1 MNAQFP
7 LCVFFVNLLLL
18 DLCLKQSNLMISL
31 SEENYLK
38 AIFHLMNTD
47 NTVTINELS
56 KVLSV
61 KMPSVNNMM
70 KKFAEKGWVIYES
83 YKPLK
88 ITVAGKKQ
96 AALVVRKHRLT
107 EMFLVEKMNFGW
119 ENVHE
124 IAEQLEHIHSET
136 FFDKMDELLNYP
148 KYDPHGEPIPD
159 KEGNIIA
166 QDLKK
171 LSNCKLGESVVFTAV
186 TITDEDFLN
195 FLNKNKLVLG
205 KEIKVLNI
213 EKFDKSMLV
222 KIQEEEIVLS
232 NIVCD
237 KILVKQ

>member
-1 MNAQFP
+1 
-7 LCVFFVNLLLL
+7 
-18 DLCLKQSNLMISL
+18 MISL

-38 AIFHLMNTD
+38 AIFHLAD
-47 NTVTINELS
+47 KENTVTINEIS
-56 KVLSV
+56 KFLDV

-70 KKFAEKGWVIYES
+70 KKFAEKNWVRYES

-88 ITVAGKKQ
+88 ITDSGKKQ

-136 FFDKMDELLNYP
+136 FFDKMDEILNFP

-159 KEGNIIA
+159 KDGNIIA

-171 LSNCKLGESVVFTAV
+171 LSECEKHHKVIFTSV
-186 TITDEDFLN
+186 TISDDDFLTY
-195 FLNKNKLVLG
+195 LNIKNLELG
-205 KEIKVLNI
+205 KEIEVLAI
-213 EKFDKSMLV
+213 EIFDKSMT
-222 KIQEEEIVLS
+222 INIDGCPTVLS
-232 NIVCD
+232 KMVCD
-237 KILVKQ
+237 KILVKLSP

>member
-1 MNAQFP
+1 
-7 LCVFFVNLLLL
+7 
-18 DLCLKQSNLMISL
+18 MISL

-38 AIFHLMNTD
+38 AIFHLAD
-47 NTVTINELS
+47 KENTVTINEIS
-56 KVLSV
+56 KFLDV

-70 KKFAEKGWVIYES
+70 KKFAEKNWVRYES

-88 ITVAGKKQ
+88 ITDSGKKQ

-136 FFDKMDELLNYP
+136 FFDKMDEILNFP

-159 KEGNIIA
+159 KDGNIIA

-171 LSNCKLGESVVFTAV
+171 LSECEKHHKVIFTSV
-186 TITDEDFLN
+186 TISDDDFLTY
-195 FLNKNKLVLG
+195 LNIKNLELG
-205 KEIKVLNI
+205 KEIEVLAI
-213 EKFDKSMLV
+213 EKFDKSMTV
-222 KIQEEEIVLS
+222 NIDGCPTVLS
-232 NIVCD
+232 KMV
-237 KILVKQ
+237 

>member
-1 MNAQFP
+1 
-7 LCVFFVNLLLL
+7 
-18 DLCLKQSNLMISL
+18 MISL

-171 LSNCKLGESVVFTAV
+171 LSSCEIGEQAIFTAV
-186 TITDEDFLN
+186 TITDDDFLS
-195 FLNKNKLVLG
+195 FLNEKKLVLG
-205 KEIKVLNI
+205 KKIKVLNI
-213 EKFDKSMLV
+213 EKFDKSMLIKV
-222 KIQEEEIVLS
+222 QEEEIILS
-232 NIVCD
+232 KMVCD